1 VVAVARELG
10 LLEGIPEFRGA
21 DVYGHLPRDK
31 VVAVLTGSQGEPRAA
46 LARVASEEHP
56 DISLASGDR
65 VIFSSRTIPGN
76 ERGVGAIM
84 NNLARR
90 GIEVI
95 TDRHGLVHVSGHP
108 RRDELALMYEW
119 TRPQAL
125 IPAHGEPVHLNE
137 HTRFAR
143 SKGIGG
149 VVTAYNGNMVRLA
162 PGEVQII
169 DDVPAGRLFKDGD
182 VVIGANDKAVP
193 ERRKLAF
200 GGIITVALA
209 LDRRG
214 DLAGDPAIDAMGLPA
229 RGRRGEDMMDVIA
242 DAVSEVLRSLPA
254 AKRRDSDLVEN
265 AVEKSIRAAVNQV
278 WGKKPACHVLVVEV

>member
-1 VVAVARELG
+1 
-10 LLEGIPEFRGA
+10 
-21 DVYGHLPRDK
+21 
-31 VVAVLTGSQGEPRAA
+31 
-46 LARVASEEHP
+46 
-56 DISLASGDR
+56 
-65 VIFSSRTIPGN
+65 
-76 ERGVGAIM
+76 
-84 NNLARR
+84 
-90 GIEVI
+90 
-95 TDRHGLVHVSGHP
+95 
-108 RRDELALMYEW
+108 
-119 TRPQAL
+119 
-125 IPAHGEPVHLNE
+125 
-137 HTRFAR
+137 
-143 SKGIGG
+143 
-149 VVTAYNGNMVRLA
+149 VTAYNGNMVRLA